1 MIPWHGPKVAQ
12 RIGILFPMPKHIG
25 IAGVTSEGAALCY
38 RTICQEGPAAH
49 QLYAHPE
56 VTLHTFPLS
65 EYMGAIESGDWAGV
79 GALLLRSARKLADAG
94 AQFAICPDNTAHQGL
109 ELVRGDS
116 PIPWLHIAEEI
127 AALAAERGYRKVGV
141 LGTKWLM
148 EGPVYPAALAA
159 RGIARL
165 VPERGVRQRLNDM
178 IMTELV
184 YGCFKSA
191 TRQYFQEAIE
201 AFARDGCQA
210 VVLGCTEIPLLIE
223 PADSVL
229 PILDSTRTLAR
240 AALREANRK

>member
-1 MIPWHGPKVAQ
+1 
-12 RIGILFPMPKHIG
+12 MPKHIG
-25 IAGVTSEGAALCY
+25 IAAVTSEGAALCY
-38 RTICQEGPAAH
+38 RTICQEGPAAR

-56 VTLHTFPLS
+56 VTLHTFPLAH
-65 EYMGAIESGDWAGV
+65 YMAAIESGDWGAV

-94 AQFAICPDNTAHQGL
+94 SQFAICPDNTAHQGL

-141 LGTKWLM
+141 LGTQWLM

-159 RGIARL
+159 RGIARM
-165 VPERGVRQRLNDM
+165 VPERGVRERLNEM

-184 YGCFKSA
+184 FGRFNTA
-191 TRQYFQEAIE
+191 TRRYFQDAIE
-201 AFARDGCQA
+201 AFARDGCEG

-223 PADSVL
+223 PADSAL

-240 AALREANRK
+240 AALREATRE